1 MSWVRWE
8 SKQIKGGWLRG
19 HPLLPKPYKNL
30 QTQENKL
37 EGNWLD
43 QKVDG
48 DLMGEPEIRCCLL
61 TVSGD
66 SSRSLQGQNTQDAS
80 EDELNNF

>member
-1 MSWVRWE
+1 
-8 SKQIKGGWLRG
+8 
-19 HPLLPKPYKNL
+19 
-30 QTQENKL
+30 
-37 EGNWLD
+37 
-43 QKVDG
+43 
-48 DLMGEPEIRCCLL
+48 MGEPEIRCCLL